1 MVLCSLQLWLILV
14 FDHRPQPWRGEA
26 VAQGGE
32 RLHRIGRHG
41 VDSKGL
47 QRVLRRRQGQHYWN
61 TPNLSRGG
69 LVVPVI
75 ACWWV
80 DFPQHMQ
87 LVYAKHCGFCCC
99 PKHALADFESN
110 MEVHL
115 GKAG

>member
-1 MVLCSLQLWLILV
+1 MK
-14 FDHRPQPWRGEA
+14 RWRKEESA
-26 VAQGGE
+26 SIAE
-32 RLHRIGRHG
+32 G
-41 VDSKGL
+41 VMGWIRKGFNECCAG
-47 QRVLRRRQGQHYWN
+47 VKVNWN
-61 TPNLSRGG
+61 TPNVSRGG

>member
-1 MVLCSLQLWLILV
+1 MK
-14 FDHRPQPWRGEA
+14 RWRKEESA
-26 VAQGGE
+26 SIAE
-32 RLHRIGRHG
+32 G
-41 VDSKGL
+41 VMGWIRKGFNECCAG
-47 QRVLRRRQGQHYWN
+47 VKVNWN

-99 PKHALADFESN
+99 PYARARRLREQHGGAP
-110 MEVHL
+110 L
-115 GKAG
+115 GKVG